1 MFTPNWRRS
10 LAASAIAAPLLIG
23 PATAMPAD
31 DAAARTAITTTATD
45 RNDTEGPL
53 DVRQV
58 KHRIATHAHRTT
70 LAFTVRTWRG
80 FDNTDLSRRQRNV
93 VLELD
98 RDGKPGAERNVTIY
112 SRGGGLRADLISTAT
127 REVIAHVTA
136 VRIDKRTVGVVGPR
150 RLLGVRRVFWTS
162 NYHRSGVPACGWAG
176 GYPITCQDTVPNR
189 GWLRLDRRAWPVGQQ
204 ST

>member
-23 PATAMPAD
+23 PATALPD
-31 DAAARTAITTTATD
+31 DAARISITTTATD
-45 RNDTEGPL
+45 RDDTEGPL
-53 DVRQV
+53 DVRRVQ
-58 KHRIATHAHRTT
+58 HRVATHAHRTT
-70 LAFTVRTWRG
+70 LAFTVRTQRG
-80 FDNTDLSRRQRNV
+80 FDNTDLSRRHRHFV
-93 VLELD
+93 IELD

-112 SRGGGLRADLISTAT
+112 SRNGGLRADLISNAT

-136 VRIDKRTVGVVGPR
+136 VRIDERTVGVVGPR

-162 NYHRSGVPACGWAG
+162 NYHRAGIPACGWSD

-189 GWLRLDRRAWPVGQQ
+189 GWLRLDKMAWPVAQQ
-204 ST
+204 SS